1 MGGRCGDAG
10 GPAGRLQ
17 AGSATSWA
25 GGGPRGEGVGPPR
38 AGVLSVL
45 SASLGRGADSNSQK
59 DVESRGGAGTEA
71 GRGEAWRS
79 SKTTS
84 SSRWVSGAP
93 SLCVFLCL
101 CLSLCVSLCLCRC
114 LSVFVSVLLTHRL
127 SLTLC
132 VYLSPSLFISVSLC
146 ISVSVCGYLCASLSL
161 PLSDSPFAG
170 LEAQLQGTHPDRTL
184 KAVEAPRL

>member
-132 VYLSPSLFISVSLC
+132 ISVSLSIYLC
-146 ISVSVCGYLCASLSL
+146 VIVYLGLCLWISVCLSVPA
-161 PLSDSPFAG
+161 F
-170 LEAQLQGTHPDRTL
+170 
-184 KAVEAPRL
+184 V